1 MTMKTRHFLLAW
13 ARNLA
18 ANRLLSAIAI
28 IGLAIGLAGAI
39 LMALIA
45 RIPLT
50 YNQHVPGHDRTYLA
64 VSVMRGE
71 GMAPDYQQASP
82 GAAAERLRLNLPEV
96 EAIARLAEAE
106 AELRRGGRTGRAAIY
121 WADPNFFDLLRL
133 PALHGDLE
141 QALARP
147 DGLVMTRTEALR
159 HFGRADAVGEAIE
172 VAGGPMILRAVIA
185 DPPPNRTDLAGG
197 IFASGLGARSALAAM
212 RADGPGQ
219 FSIGVR
225 TYLRLRPDASADAVQ
240 ARIAPLI
247 AGMVPPPLR
256 SAYRLELVRIDRL
269 ALHEGFHPGAGQ
281 RLAIGGF
288 VAALILFIAVANF
301 VNLSIALSARRR
313 REIGVR
319 KASGAGRRHIAGQF
333 LGEAVL
339 TVLVAALLAAAASEL
354 LLPYVNA
361 FLETGASFDYVAD
374 PALLVGLLAGAVLL
388 GLVAGAY
395 PAFLLAALPPATI
408 LQDKGGA
415 GPRGALV
422 RSILVTGQFAI
433 LIGLV
438 VATIVVQQQRR
449 FALGEALRMDID
461 QVVTVAA
468 PCPAAFREEVGKLPG
483 VRAVSCSGAELLT
496 GEVFAFIDW
505 RGGRLSADI
514 VSALPSIFALYGVRP
529 LAGSLDTLPTAGEDA
544 VSRVVVNDAAV
555 RRLGFASPAAA
566 IGAVL
571 PIPSDSPGVDARAAI
586 IAVVPDFAFQSIETA
601 IEPTIYLMRPHA
613 PSAPGLVSIR
623 LAGQRLPETL
633 AAIDR
638 LWRATG
644 NEGPIE
650 RAFVSEHVEGLYRN
664 LERSGQLF
672 AIFSGLAIFLSC
684 LGLVGLSLSTAE
696 RRTKEIGIRKALGA
710 TTGQILA
717 LLLWQLS
724 RPVLWAN
731 VIAWPVAWWLIEDWL
746 SGYAYRPPLQLWL
759 FPAAGMLALAI
770 ALGSVGTL
778 ALLVARQKPIVAL
791 RYE

>member
-1 MTMKTRHFLLAW
+1 MMKTRHFLLAW
-13 ARNLA
+13 TRNLA

-28 IGLAIGLAGAI
+28 LGLAIGLAGAT

-50 YNQHVPGHDRTYLA
+50 YNQHVPDHDRTWLA
-64 VSVMRGE
+64 VSVLSGE
-71 GMAPDYQQASP
+71 GMAPNYQQASP
-82 GAAAERLRLNLPEV
+82 GAAAERLRLNLPDL

-106 AELRRGGRTGRAAIY
+106 VELSRGGRSNSAAIY
-121 WADPNFFDLLRL
+121 WADPNFFDLVRL
-133 PALHGDLE
+133 PALHGDLG

-159 HFGRADAVGEAIE
+159 HFGRADAVGEAIQ
-172 VAGGPMILRAVIA
+172 VAGEPMILRAVIA
-185 DPPPNRTDLAGG
+185 DPPPNRTDLASG
-197 IFASGLGARSALAAM
+197 IFASGLGTRSALATM
-212 RADGPGQ
+212 RADAAGV

-225 TYLRLRPDASADAVQ
+225 TYLRLRPGASAEAVQ
-240 ARIAPLI
+240 ARIPELI
-247 AGMVPPPLR
+247 AGLLPPPLR

-281 RLAIGGF
+281 RLATGGL
-288 VAALILFIAVANF
+288 VAALVLFIAIANF
-301 VNLSIALSARRR
+301 VNLSIVLSARRR

-319 KASGAGRRHIAGQF
+319 KASGAGRLQIAGQF

-339 TVLVAALLAAAASEL
+339 TVLVATILAAAACET
-354 LLPYVNA
+354 LLPHVNA
-361 FLETGASFDYVAD
+361 FLETGATFDYVAD
-374 PALLVGLLAGAVLL
+374 PVLLLWLAVGAVLL
-388 GLVAGAY
+388 GLVVGAY

-408 LQDKGGA
+408 LQDKSGA
-415 GPRGALV
+415 GPRGAMV

-438 VATIVVQQQRR
+438 VATIVVHQQHR

-468 PCPAAFREEVGKLPG
+468 PCPAAFREEVAKLPG
-483 VRAVSCSGAELLT
+483 VRTVSCSGAELLS
-496 GEVFAFIDW
+496 GEVFAFVEW
-505 RGGRLSADI
+505 RGERLSADI

-529 LAGSLDTLPTAGEDA
+529 LAGSLDGLPATGEDA
-544 VSRVVVNDAAV
+544 VSRVVVNEAAV

-566 IGAVL
+566 IDSVL
-571 PIPSDSPGVDARAAI
+571 PIPPDGPGDDVRARI
-586 IAVVPDFAFQSIETA
+586 VAVVPDFTFQSIETA
-601 IEPTIYLMRPHA
+601 IEPTFYLIRPHS
-613 PSAPGLVSIR
+613 PSGLGLVSIR
-623 LAGQRLPETL
+623 LSGRRLPETL

-650 RAFVSEHVEGLYRN
+650 RAFVSEQVEGIYRN

-672 AIFSGLAIFLSC
+672 AIFSALAIFLSC

-710 TTGQILA
+710 TTGQILM

-731 VIAWPVAWWLIEDWL
+731 LIAWPVAWWLIQDWL
-746 SGYAYRPPLQLWL
+746 SGFAYSVPLQLWL
-759 FPAAGMLALAI
+759 FPAAGLIALAI
-770 ALGSVGTL
+770 ALGSVAGL
-778 ALLVARQKPIVAL
+778 AFLVARQKPIVAL